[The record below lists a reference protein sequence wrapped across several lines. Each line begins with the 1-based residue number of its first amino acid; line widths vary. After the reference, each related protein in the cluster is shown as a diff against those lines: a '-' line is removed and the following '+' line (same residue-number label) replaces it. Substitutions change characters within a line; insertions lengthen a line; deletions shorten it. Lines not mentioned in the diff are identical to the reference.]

1 MPATPSSRY
10 IFGTLPW
17 YSVLIVTGIIAAL
30 LIASREEK
38 RLQLPKDT
46 TVDLAL
52 CVIPF
57 GIIGAR
63 LYYVIFAWDVFR
75 HDPVSILKI
84 WQGGLAIYG
93 GIIGGF
99 LAGLLFSRIRKI
111 PVTQLM
117 DMIAPALPLAQA
129 IGRWGNYFNQE
140 AYGAAIFDPAWQF
153 FPAGVLIG
161 GRWYMATFFYESM
174 WNLLTFLLLMFSRRR
189 MRRSGDVFL
198 WYASLYGAGRLIIE
212 GLRSDS
218 LMFGA
223 FRVSQMLSL
232 VICTVCT
239 ILLVIRAIRCS
250 HKHTSAVL
258 LILPLTVI
266 AAAYFVPI
274 PDAIRH
280 LLVSLAFLSTE
291 FLAYLQIKP
300 SATEDTLCPQHPSKT

>member
-30 LIASREEK
+30 FIASREEK
-38 RLQLPKDT
+38 RLLLPKDT
-46 TVDLAL
+46 TIDLAL

-75 HDPVSILKI
+75 HDPVSIFKI
-84 WQGGLAIYG
+84 WEGGLAIYG

-99 LAGLLFSRIRKI
+99 LAGFLFSRLKKI
-111 PVTQLM
+111 PITHLM
-117 DMIAPALPLAQA
+117 DMVAPALPLAQA

-140 AYGAAIFDPAWQF
+140 AYGAAILDPAWQF

-161 GRWYMATFFYESM
+161 GQWYMATFFYESM
-174 WNLLTFLLLMFSRRR
+174 WNLFTFVLLMISRRR

-218 LMFGA
+218 LMSGT
-223 FRVSQMLSL
+223 FRVSQILSL
-232 VICTVCT
+232 VICTVCM
-239 ILLVIRAIRCS
+239 ILFVVRAVRSREKLAI
-250 HKHTSAVL
+250 AAL
-258 LILPLTVI
+258 LIPPLAVM
-266 AAAYFVPI
+266 AAAFSVPM
-274 PDAIRH
+274 PETIRH
-280 LLVSLAFLSTE
+280 LLASLAFLSTE
-291 FLAYLQIKP
+291 FLAYLQMKP
-300 SATEDTLCPQHPSKT
+300 STTEDMTCPQHPSKT